1 MSDRPKNGS
10 DLEIHRLASD
20 DEAHLCAQLM
30 STSEP
35 WITLRRGYAASLA
48 MVQDPAREIYVAYE
62 GDSFLGFLILTM
74 NGAFVGYIQTI
85 CVVPERRGGGLGAR
99 MIAFAEERILQESP
113 NVFLCVSS
121 FNHRARALYE
131 RLGYTLVGELK
142 DYLISG
148 ASEYLF
154 RKSIAPI
161 QEFQRRKAEVESQA

>member
-1 MSDRPKNGS
+1 MSDRQENGS
-10 DLEIHRLASD
+10 GLDIRRLATD

-35 WITLRRGYAASLA
+35 WITLQRDYAAALA
-48 MVQDPAREIYVAYE
+48 MVHDSARETYVAYE
-62 GDSFLGFLILTM
+62 GDRFRGFVLLTM

-85 CVVPERRGGGLGAR
+85 GIVPERRGRGLGAR
-99 MIAFAEERILQESP
+99 LIAFAEERILRESP

-131 RLGYTLVGELK
+131 RLGYTLVGELT
-142 DYLISG
+142 DYLVFG
-148 ASEYLF
+148 HSEYLF

-161 QEFQRRKAEVESQA
+161 QEFQKQKADSI